1 MKESQVS
8 RRLRKIMHGLFVV
21 AALAVIVVLLPAL
34 LPIALACDAW
44 EMRRLARSKCPR
56 CGTTIGM
63 SEIHRAKREA
73 HTSARATIDK
83 ILAQGG
89 IPRVVA
95 VWKVMC
101 PGCARE
107 FSYRTDARQRGL
119 VST

>member
-1 MKESQVS
+1 
-8 RRLRKIMHGLFVV
+8 MHGMYVV
-21 AALAVIVVLLPAL
+21 AGLAVIVVLLPAL

-44 EMRRLARSKCPR
+44 EMHRLARTKCPK
-56 CGTTIGM
+56 CGTTIRM
-63 SEIHRAKREA
+63 SEVHRAKREA
-73 HTSARATIDK
+73 RASASVVINK

-95 VWKVMC
+95 VWKVVC

-107 FSYRTDARQRGL
+107 FSYRTDAPQQGL

>member
-1 MKESQVS
+1 
-8 RRLRKIMHGLFVV
+8 MHGLFVV
-21 AALAVIVVLLPAL
+21 AGLAVIVVLLPAL

-44 EMRRLARSKCPR
+44 EMRKLARTKCPN
-56 CGTTIGM
+56 CGRTIGM
-63 SEIHRAKREA
+63 AEIRRAKREA
-73 HTSARATIDK
+73 VASARAAIDK

-95 VWKVMC
+95 VWKVVC

-107 FSYRTDARQRGL
+107 FSYRTDAPQRGL

>member
-1 MKESQVS
+1 
-8 RRLRKIMHGLFVV
+8 MHGMYVV
-21 AALAVIVVLLPAL
+21 AALAVIIVLLPAL